1 MNRNKM
7 IMSLRLR
14 LLQFQS
20 ETFFITTGLPGIVGP
35 MASLNTFAEGVRAM
49 QISGNAFK
57 KSAVVACD
65 CARSV
70 CKPVDDLFK
79 RPNSAFAYNPYRT
92 YSQPHYAPVQ
102 QHSYNM
108 VSMPPMLDLSAD
120 YPIPNG

>member
-1 MNRNKM
+1 M
-7 IMSLRLR
+7 IMSLRSR

-35 MASLNTFAEGVRAM
+35 MATLNTAVDGFRTL

-79 RPNSAFAYNPYRT
+79 RPNSTFAYKPYHT
-92 YSQPHYAPVQ
+92 YGQPHYAPVQ
-102 QHSYNM
+102 YSSYGM
-108 VSMPPMLDLSAD
+108 IGMPPMLDHSAD
-120 YPIPNG
+120 FPIPNG

>member
-1 MNRNKM
+1 
-7 IMSLRLR
+7 MSLRSK

-57 KSAVVACD
+57 KGAVVACD

-70 CKPVDDLFK
+70 CKPVDDLLK
-79 RPNSAFAYNPYRT
+79 RPSSPLYYNARQYQPS
-92 YSQPHYAPVQ
+92 YSTAHHYTPVM
-102 QHSYNM
+102 SPMYEMN
-108 VSMPPMLDLSAD
+108 MPPVFDPSAD
-120 YPIPNG
+120 MPMLNA